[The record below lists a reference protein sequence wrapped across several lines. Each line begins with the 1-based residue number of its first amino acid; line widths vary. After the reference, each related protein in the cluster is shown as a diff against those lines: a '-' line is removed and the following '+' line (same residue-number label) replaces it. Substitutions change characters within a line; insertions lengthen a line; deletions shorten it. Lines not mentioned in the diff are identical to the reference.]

1 MDGAVPATR
10 TGPVGAYAA
19 LILAAAGVYYL
30 HAARPQTDQSMA
42 VASLLVSALCLTA
55 VTRVWG
61 RSLLQGPVLYL
72 SLFLIFH
79 LGIAWTLGFG
89 GYEAVRQI
97 SPTAF
102 QWIRSGYLPA
112 AVTLA
117 CGGAL
122 VFSAV
127 CTLLPPKQSGGQI
140 PREAAKGPPDVPPDQ
155 GQLARSLGATGVAL
169 ELVGLGLV
177 LSSVISAGGVELL
190 FGGYLQFLE
199 SAQPGDLAYGIWAIG
214 VGASLSQLGTRGA
227 RRTGVTVF
235 LLFSL
240 VMFPLGLRGSVLFP
254 AAVLLATR
262 AALGERLRAAYLG
275 VGVLAVLTLS
285 AVVRTT
291 RIGGAGSAGEWY
303 RAPIS
308 TITELG
314 FSLRPAVEVL
324 RWQDMGLPHSWFIS
338 FVAVPVRLVERV
350 TGWHGGPPTIDN
362 RLFNVK
368 VLELAGPIGGSPVAE
383 GYDAAGV
390 LGAGVIMATIA
401 IVICLIS
408 RHFTRSATHMAMF
421 PVVMLPLLIA
431 VRNSFTPVLVQITVG
446 GALLL
451 LIRKLSPRHEAGER
465 ERARPAGQGD
475 MLLAR

>member
-155 GQLARSLGATGVAL
+155 RQLARSLGATGVAL

-314 FSLRPAVEVL
+314 FSAACRRGAPMAGHGAPPQLVHQLRGGARSPGGAGDRLARRPTDHRQPAVQREGPRTCRADRRLPGRGRLRRGRSPGSRSHHGHDRHRDLPHQPPLHAKRHPHGDVPCRHAAASHRRAEQLRPCA
-324 RWQDMGLPHSWFIS
+324 RADHRRRGAP
-338 FVAVPVRLVERV
+338 
-350 TGWHGGPPTIDN
+350 
-362 RLFNVK
+362 
-368 VLELAGPIGGSPVAE
+368 
-383 GYDAAGV
+383 AADPKA
-390 LGAGVIMATIA
+390 L
-401 IVICLIS
+401 
-408 RHFTRSATHMAMF
+408 SAA
-421 PVVMLPLLIA
+421 
-431 VRNSFTPVLVQITVG
+431 
-446 GALLL
+446 
-451 LIRKLSPRHEAGER
+451 
-465 ERARPAGQGD
+465 
-475 MLLAR
+475 